1 MMMTVN
7 PDKTKKI
14 RIKKKKQKN
23 TDDVTE
29 NDDRYDNNSDD
40 LEVVT
45 VTMTKVMIM

>member
-1 MMMTVN
+1 MI
-7 PDKTKKI
+7 KRKKSES
-14 RIKKKKQKN
+14 REKEK

-29 NDDRYDNNSDD
+29 NDDRYGNNSDD